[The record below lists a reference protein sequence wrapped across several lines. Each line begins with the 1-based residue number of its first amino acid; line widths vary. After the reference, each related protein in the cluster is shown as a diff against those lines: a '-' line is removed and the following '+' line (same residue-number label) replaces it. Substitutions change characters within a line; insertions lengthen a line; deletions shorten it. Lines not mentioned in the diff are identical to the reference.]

1 MSFPQLVIFDLDG
14 TLIDSVPDLA
24 LAIDRTLSELGLPT
38 AGESLV
44 REWVGNGA
52 AKLVERALRFAM
64 PLETMSLEAS
74 SSEASELNV
83 EAMHA
88 KALGI
93 FFEQYHDCN
102 AQRTVL
108 YPGTLDAL
116 LELKTRNITMA
127 IVTNKPKEFVPP
139 ILSALNIAHYFD
151 FVLGGDEL
159 DNKKPHP
166 QPLLYCMSELGFEAS
181 QTLMVGDSR
190 NDIESARAADVLV
203 AAVNY
208 GYNHGRPIEDE
219 NPDYVLSDLRE
230 LTALKNN

>member
-24 LAIDRTLSELGLPT
+24 LAVDRTLGALGLPT
-38 AGESLV
+38 AGEPLV

-52 AKLVERALRFAM
+52 SKLVERALRFA
-64 PLETMSLEAS
+64 LALEAS
-74 SSEASELNV
+74 SLQTEAVDSDV
-83 EAMHA
+83 AAQHA
-88 KALGI
+88 KALAI
-93 FFEQYHDCN
+93 FFEQYHACN
-102 AQRTVL
+102 AQSTIL
-108 YPGTLDAL
+108 YPGTVDAL
-116 LELKTRNITMA
+116 AELKGRNITMA

-139 ILSALNIAHYFD
+139 ILKALGIAPYFD

-166 QPLLYCMSELGFEAS
+166 QPLLYCMSELGFEAA

-219 NPDYVLSDLRE
+219 NPDYVLSGLRE
-230 LTALKNN
+230 LSTLFNPV